1 MKIKKVLHFLML
13 AAIAVSG
20 MSLISCLEDQYT
32 PIPVKLSDVDGNYK
46 ARLVT
51 FQGGKINEKITDF
64 NAKDSLITFK
74 DFPAREVVKTI
85 ITDPAKADTV
95 LAHLG
100 KVEYKIKF
108 KSKLNTE
115 QNVVELALEPQVMA
129 FQIPVEGVTKNI
141 SVKMSAKQKGF
152 YVGYDTSL
160 RFAWEAE
167 KITVGETEVTPYQII
182 KYEVPISIKN

>member
-1 MKIKKVLHFLML
+1 MKIKKVLRFLML

-20 MSLISCLEDQYT
+20 MLLTSCLNDQYE
-32 PIPVKLSDVDGNYK
+32 PVPVKLSDVNGNYK

-51 FQGGKINEKITDF
+51 SQGGKINEKIIDF
-64 NAKDSLITFK
+64 DAKDSLITFK
-74 DFPAREVVKTI
+74 NFPIREVVKTI

-100 KVEYKIKF
+100 KVEYTIKF
-108 KSKLNTE
+108 NSKLNTE

-141 SVKMSAKQKGF
+141 SVKMTAKQKGF

-167 KITVGETEVTPYQII
+167 RISVGGTDIVPYQTI